1 MGIAVVGKKVPQ
13 ALLACKVEEG
23 EVVENKTWREVFV
36 PALIPQD
43 FTTGSLSPFKI
54 LLAISVYIIR
64 WRRRRRRSKRRI
76 HTTALFFITKKPTH
90 PLDPPCPDLVLHFIV
105 SVLIRLTDYR
115 FYLKDPDQII
125 RPTYH

>member
-43 FTTGSLSPFKI
+43 STMGSLSPFKI
-54 LLAISVYIIR
+54 LLAISIYMIK

-76 HTTALFFITKKPTH
+76 HTTALFIITKKST
-90 PLDPPCPDLVLHFIV
+90 DPPCPDLHFICICTDKADRL
-105 SVLIRLTDYR
+105 SV
-115 FYLKDPDQII
+115 
-125 RPTYH
+125 